1 MISRLKVGGYAILD
15 ENNFLNLKEYA
26 PVKVRIVSKEG
37 YGKYGVVTVEPL
49 LELITNDGYTA
60 RPFVVDKKYLTPCTF
75 DEHIVIRKPINTP
88 AFSQTDELALEEMI
102 SNLESG
108 KGMTQI
114 DLMRLKA
121 VLMKI
126 KYANHFAKIEV
137 K

>member
-1 MISRLKVGGYAILD
+1 MARLKVGGYAILD

-26 PVKVRIVSKEG
+26 PVKVRIIGKEG
-37 YGKYGVVTVEPL
+37 YRRYTVVTVEPV

-60 RPFVVDKKYLTPCTF
+60 RPFVVDKEYLSPCDF
-75 DEHIVIRKPINTP
+75 NEHVVIRKPINTP

-108 KGMTQI
+108 KGMNQT

-121 VLMKI
+121 ILMKI